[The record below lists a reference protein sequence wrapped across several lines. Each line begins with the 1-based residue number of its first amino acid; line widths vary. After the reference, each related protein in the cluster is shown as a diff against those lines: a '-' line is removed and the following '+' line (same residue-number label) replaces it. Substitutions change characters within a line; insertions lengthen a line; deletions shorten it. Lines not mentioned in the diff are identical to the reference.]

1 MQVASSSLRESW
13 QYDTEIKRLV
23 FVWKKGIVHNKKWRN
38 MVMLVLCSKYDS
50 IALYFSLKVLLIQ
63 QIGSIRAVIKGGGRG
78 IFSCYY
84 EHDPRLFAQESRGK
98 IELKEINSCLIPCL
112 FLVFNPQLEIL
123 VTAALFPLENPNKEI
138 FQ

>member
-63 QIGSIRAVIKGGGRG
+63 QIGSIRAVIKGGGPG

-84 EHDPRLFAQESRGK
+84 EHDPRLFA
-98 IELKEINSCLIPCL
+98 
-112 FLVFNPQLEIL
+112 
-123 VTAALFPLENPNKEI
+123 
-138 FQ
+138 